1 MGKVVNIGTDL
12 SLRSAKNE
20 MITVRDAQRAYREKS
35 TRMRNEILERQ
46 IEAAKKTCAALEA
59 FGSLSPQYAEAQEE
73 AQKAV
78 AEGRAINDA
87 LREEFHELMAYHDD
101 VKTRRGLQ

>member
-12 SLRSAKNE
+12 SLHSAKNE

-35 TRMRNEILERQ
+35 TRVRNEILERQ
-46 IEAAKKTCAALEA
+46 IEAAKKSCAALKA
-59 FGSLSPQYAEAQEE
+59 FGALSPQYAEAQEE
-73 AQKAV
+73 AQKVV

-87 LREEFHELMAYHDD
+87 LREEFRELMAHHDD
-101 VKTRRGLQ
+101 VKARRGL